1 MLSSEEGKEESDT
14 VSWSDNEE
22 NSEDDLA
29 IADLYEQPIVQMPFL
44 TFVPDEQIAEVT
56 VEARTEWKKNRQTN
70 KNNCTKWKWKKETE
84 RWPMLA
90 LPDCRIPANYL
101 ILNVGLSPGIR
112 YGFQTIKDMDQGTL
126 RLRYDGFVTL

>member
-1 MLSSEEGKEESDT
+1 MSSEEGKEESDT

-56 VEARTEWKKNRQTN
+56 VEARTEWKKKQTN
-70 KNNCTKWKWKKETE
+70 KQTKII
-84 RWPMLA
+84 A
-90 LPDCRIPANYL
+90 LNENGKRKRKGGRC
-101 ILNVGLSPGIR
+101 
-112 YGFQTIKDMDQGTL
+112 
-126 RLRYDGFVTL
+126 

>member
-1 MLSSEEGKEESDT
+1 MLNSEEGKEESDT

-56 VEARTEWKKNRQTN
+56 VEARTEWKKQTN
-70 KNNCTKWKWKKETE
+70 KQQK
-84 RWPMLA
+84 
-90 LPDCRIPANYL
+90 
-101 ILNVGLSPGIR
+101 
-112 YGFQTIKDMDQGTL
+112 
-126 RLRYDGFVTL
+126 

>member
-29 IADLYEQPIVQMPFL
+29 IADLYEQPIVQMPFS

-56 VEARTEWKKNRQTN
+56 VEARTEWKTKTN
-70 KNNCTKWKWKKETE
+70 KQK
-84 RWPMLA
+84 
-90 LPDCRIPANYL
+90 
-101 ILNVGLSPGIR
+101 
-112 YGFQTIKDMDQGTL
+112 
-126 RLRYDGFVTL
+126 

>member
-14 VSWSDNEE
+14 VSSSDNEE

-56 VEARTEWKKNRQTN
+56 VEARTE
-70 KNNCTKWKWKKETE
+70 
-84 RWPMLA
+84 
-90 LPDCRIPANYL
+90 
-101 ILNVGLSPGIR
+101 
-112 YGFQTIKDMDQGTL
+112 
-126 RLRYDGFVTL
+126 